1 MAEWQPTNRRGLYV
15 RHAKRCRS
23 RQGKRCTCEPSYRG
37 KRRSP
42 LTREPEYSRTSKDR
56 SAIVTW
62 LEGGEKATEAVQ
74 ERRSAGPTFGEL
86 AHRWREGVQN
96 GSIGKRR
103 GRGRYSPTTWRRYR
117 HSLDYTLLPGRSD
130 EFPLG
135 EGFGDRVASEI
146 EDFEW
151 QLFVDRCARRGLK
164 RSTINNHLAVV
175 NAIYSWAAYPTRRLV
190 PRNPTRDVELPPGDE
205 KRRLRIAD
213 PAEAARLIA
222 ALDPDDA
229 VPYAIAFY
237 GGERRSELDR
247 LEWPDVD
254 LDAQLIHVRASKSE
268 AGTNRRAPFAAPLV
282 PIIRQAFLRQ
292 GRPSIGRVLGRVA
305 VINSRLPQRA
315 DHAWADHD
323 PPLERVTLHECR
335 HTYASYLMAAGYT
348 LREIME
354 YLGHSSLAATERY
367 VKLLPQPEERS
378 PADRLNAYV
387 ARAAERAGW

>member
-23 RQGKRCTCEPSYRG
+23 RQGKRCSCDPSYRG
-37 KRRSP
+37 KRRNPS
-42 LTREPEYSRTSKDR
+42 TREPEYSRSSKAR
-56 SAIVTW
+56 SQVVTW
-62 LEGGEKATEAVQ
+62 LEGGEKATDAVQ

-86 AHRWREGVQN
+86 ARDWREGVEN
-96 GSIGKRR
+96 GSIAKRR
-103 GRGRYSPTTWRRYR
+103 GRGRYSETTWRRYG
-117 HSLDYTLLPGRSD
+117 HSLDYTLLPECSD

-135 EGFGDRVASEI
+135 EGLGGRVAAEI

-151 QLFVDRCARRGLK
+151 QMFVDRCARRGLK

-190 PRNPTRDVELPPGDE
+190 ARNPAREVELPPGDE
-205 KRRLRIAD
+205 TKRLRIAY

-222 ALDPDDA
+222 ALAAEDA
-229 VPYAIAFY
+229 LPYAIAFY

-254 LDAQLIHVRASKSE
+254 LDAQMIHVRASKSE

-282 PIIRQAFLRQ
+282 AILRHAFLRQ
-292 GRPSIGRVLGRVA
+292 GRTASGRVLGRVG
-305 VINSRLPQRA
+305 VLSSRLAERA
-315 DHAWADHD
+315 DRAWTKHE
-323 PPLERVTLHECR
+323 PPMERVTLHECR

-387 ARAAERAGW
+387 ARASGGTGW